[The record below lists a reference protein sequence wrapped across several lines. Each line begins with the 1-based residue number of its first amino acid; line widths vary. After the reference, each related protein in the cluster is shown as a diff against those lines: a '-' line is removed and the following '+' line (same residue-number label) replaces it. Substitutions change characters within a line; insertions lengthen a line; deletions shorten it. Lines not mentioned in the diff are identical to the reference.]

1 MGDVSER
8 LSSTHSTELSGRLIV
23 VSGPSGVGKST
34 VVAALHR
41 EHPFFFSVSVT
52 TRSRRSSER
61 DGIDY
66 RFVSEKEFDALLGA
80 GELLEWAEY
89 SGFRYGTPR
98 APVLSMLEGDNDV
111 LLDIEVNGA
120 MQVKEAFPAAL
131 TIFVAPPSM
140 EVLEQRLRGRG
151 DTGDDQIALRLDIAR
166 WQLAEATA
174 RFDFVVVNDAVEPT
188 VDEILRILGDPPR
201 EHTHDDATTR

>member
-1 MGDVSER
+1 M
-8 LSSTHSTELSGRLIV
+8 
-23 VSGPSGVGKST
+23 GKST

-41 EHPFFFSVSVT
+41 RHPFFFSVSAT
-52 TRSRRSSER
+52 TRARRSSER

-66 RFVSEKEFDALLGA
+66 RFVTDKEFDALVGA

-98 APVLSMLEGDNDV
+98 APVLAMLEGGNDV

-120 MQVKEAFPAAL
+120 KQVKEAFPAAI

-140 EVLEQRLRGRG
+140 DTLEKRLRGRG
-151 DTGDDQIALRLDIAR
+151 DTGDDQVALRLAIAR
-166 WQLAEATA
+166 WQLAEARE
-174 RFDFVVVNDAVEPT
+174 RFDHVVVNDDVGTT
-188 VDEILRILGDPPR
+188 VDEILDILGDPPR